1 MFFCVHWMSI
11 GFLLDFYWIPLDFHW
26 ILIGFPLDSNGNP
39 MEIQWNPMG
48 IQWESN
54 GNPME
59 IQWNQRWL
67 LSRGEEKKTR
77 KIKIENELVSD
88 VIYFRKTSQ
97 N

>member
-1 MFFCVHWMSI
+1 MGIQWESNEHPME
-11 GFLLDFYWIPLDFHW
+11 
-26 ILIGFPLDSNGNP
+26 SNGNPWNP
-39 MEIQWNPMG
+39 MEIQWKSNGNPM
-48 IQWESN
+48 ESN

-67 LSRGEEKKTR
+67 LRRGEEEKKTI
-77 KIKIENELVSD
+77 KMKIENELVSD